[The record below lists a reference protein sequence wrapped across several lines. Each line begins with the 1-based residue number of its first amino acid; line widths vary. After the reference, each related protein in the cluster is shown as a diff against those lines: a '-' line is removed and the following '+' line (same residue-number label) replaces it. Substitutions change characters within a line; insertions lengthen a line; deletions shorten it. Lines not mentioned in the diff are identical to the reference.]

1 MNYWTEEMNN
11 KWIDVSSKWIGFKAI
26 EDNPKGLKDASEMVI
41 NWMEQIGFEIETYVD
56 DDAPYRPVIVAK
68 KPPIHGNKWIGFFH
82 HYDVEPADDNEWSSD
97 PWNAKMSNG
106 LLFGRG
112 IADNIGPFAQ
122 RLICI
127 EEQMP
132 DVGLLFVIQG
142 EEEIGSPWA
151 HEIYPKLELP
161 DVEFWIDETGYF
173 FKNGDQRILYV
184 GQHETI
190 DRINH
195 IISETNLEY
204 GIETKVRNRV
214 MSKAFG
220 ENKCPCIAHLQKGK
234 PYLAIGPNDD
244 SIRVHGV
251 DEALN
256 TSLLALSAKHL
267 EIIFQ
272 EVA

>member
-1 MNYWTEEMNN
+1 M
-11 KWIDVSSKWIGFKAI
+11 
-26 EDNPKGLKDASEMVI
+26 
-41 NWMEQIGFEIETYVD
+41 
-56 DDAPYRPVIVAK
+56 
-68 KPPIHGNKWIGFFH
+68 
-82 HYDVEPADDNEWSSD
+82 
-97 PWNAKMSNG
+97 
-106 LLFGRG
+106 
-112 IADNIGPFAQ
+112 
-122 RLICI
+122 
-127 EEQMP
+127 
-132 DVGLLFVIQG
+132 
-142 EEEIGSPWA
+142 
-151 HEIYPKLELP
+151 
-161 DVEFWIDETGYF
+161 
-173 FKNGDQRILYV
+173 

-272 EVA
+272 EAA